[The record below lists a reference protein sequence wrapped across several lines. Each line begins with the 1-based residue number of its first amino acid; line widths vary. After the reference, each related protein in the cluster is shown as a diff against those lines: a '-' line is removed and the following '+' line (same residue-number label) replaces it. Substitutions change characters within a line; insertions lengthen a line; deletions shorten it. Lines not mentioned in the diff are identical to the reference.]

1 MERKGSKETG
11 ILESLVNQM
20 FGKTIAQN
28 SLEEGRSHVYQ
39 LEGKCLKRIMIIV
52 YVGYD

>member
-1 MERKGSKETG
+1 MERKESKETG

-28 SLEEGRSHVYQ
+28 NLEE
-39 LEGKCLKRIMIIV
+39 
-52 YVGYD
+52 VGHMSTSSKGNV